1 MNKDMEAKQ
10 VPIQSPDMTAA
21 VIRLP
26 DQLILVASVYV
37 PGGDYQALQDTCDNL
52 RKAVQDIRR
61 GTGMVVEV
69 VIAGDFNQHDY
80 LWGGDD
86 ISPERQGEADQ
97 IINLMSEYALSS
109 LLW

>member
-1 MNKDMEAKQ
+1 MDQDVPSTWREGRWAIRSMLWVNKDVEAKQ

-69 VIAGDFNQHDY
+69 VIAGDFNWHDY

-86 ISPERQGEADQ
+86 VSPE
-97 IINLMSEYALSS
+97 
-109 LLW
+109 